1 MSTSTTRGV
10 TTLSNRQ
17 TEPANKTLLQVD
29 LPCEPP
35 AGMGPLFDL
44 LNSFVEIAFI
54 AGVAVATLGFLYAGI
69 RFMMPGQDNNRL
81 AKKAARNTL
90 IGAVLLLGA
99 NIIVSFL
106 ISQLGTA
113 TCT

>member
-1 MSTSTTRGV
+1 MEEMFLPTAKLATTV
-10 TTLSNRQ
+10 
-17 TEPANKTLLQVD
+17 LQVN

-35 AGMGPLFDL
+35 EGMQPLFDL

-69 RFMMPGQDNNRL
+69 RFMMPGEDNSRI
-81 AKKAARNTL
+81 AKKAARNTT
-90 IGAVLLLGA
+90 IGATLLLGA

-106 ISQLGTA
+106 VSQLGTA
-113 TCT
+113 ICS

>member
-1 MSTSTTRGV
+1 MEGSYLPGPETNQFT
-10 TTLSNRQ
+10 NH
-17 TEPANKTLLQVD
+17 LLQVD

-35 AGMGPLFDL
+35 SGMQPLFDL

-81 AKKAARNTL
+81 AKRAARNTL

-99 NIIVSFL
+99 DVIVSFL

-113 TCT
+113 VCT